1 MIARLA
7 VLVAMALSSLV
18 AGKADAN
25 YFDGNELLAWCEN
38 WHREPAP
45 GDDLLLGGY
54 CGGFVGG
61 VVDVLVNKPNTFC
74 VPQGP
79 GGVRS
84 AQLVEVVKL
93 YLHDHPEKRNWPR
106 ASLSCR
112 LSRKSSPV
120 RSSNGNRARGLG
132 SLLARRKEEAP
143 ARGETGLSV
152 IHGEMAF
159 LLLTIG
165 PSGAHEV
172 AQPLCGTL

>member
-1 MIARLA
+1 MIARPA

-18 AGKADAN
+18 AGKVDAN

-38 WHREPAP
+38 WHREPDP

-74 VPQGP
+74 VPQGR

-93 YLHDHPEKRNWPR
+93 YLHDHPEKRNLA
-106 ASLSCR
+106 ASLLVMQALKDPQGKVS
-112 LSRKSSPV
+112 LSAVATAS
-120 RSSNGNRARGLG
+120 GQG
-132 SLLARRKEEAP
+132 SRQAPTEAGACILSAETP
-143 ARGETGLSV
+143 ARWGL
-152 IHGEMAF
+152 HRG
-159 LLLTIG
+159 
-165 PSGAHEV
+165 
-172 AQPLCGTL
+172 

>member
-1 MIARLA
+1 MIARPA

-38 WHREPAP
+38 WQREPDP

-74 VPQGP
+74 VPQGR

-93 YLHDHPEKRNWPR
+93 YLHDHPEKRNLA
-106 ASLSCR
+106 ASL
-112 LSRKSSPV
+112 LV
-120 RSSNGNRARGLG
+120 MQAL
-132 SLLARRKEEAP
+132 KEKFPCPE
-143 ARGETGLSV
+143 
-152 IHGEMAF
+152 
-159 LLLTIG
+159 
-165 PSGAHEV
+165 
-172 AQPLCGTL
+172 

>member
-1 MIARLA
+1 MIARPA
-7 VLVAMALSSLV
+7 VLVAMVLSSLV

-38 WHREPAP
+38 WQREPDP

-93 YLHDHPEKRNWPR
+93 TSTITPRNGIWPR

-112 LSRKSSPV
+112 PSRKSSPV
-120 RSSNGNRARGLG
+120 RSSNGNRPGGWVSWTAQRRSPG
-132 SLLARRKEEAP
+132 SGRTGAWVFGVDGTCTADHEAI
-143 ARGETGLSV
+143 RYLWN
-152 IHGEMAF
+152 
-159 LLLTIG
+159 
-165 PSGAHEV
+165 
-172 AQPLCGTL
+172 

>member
-1 MIARLA
+1 
-7 VLVAMALSSLV
+7 MALSSLV

-38 WHREPAP
+38 WQREPYP

-93 YLHDHPEKRNWPR
+93 YLHDPPRNGIWPR
-106 ASLSCR
+106 AFLSCKGKVSLSAVATFLDGAKR
-112 LSRKSSPV
+112 SP
-120 RSSNGNRARGLG
+120 G
-132 SLLARRKEEAP
+132 SGRTGALVFGVDGTCTADHEAI
-143 ARGETGLSV
+143 RYLWN
-152 IHGEMAF
+152 
-159 LLLTIG
+159 
-165 PSGAHEV
+165 
-172 AQPLCGTL
+172 